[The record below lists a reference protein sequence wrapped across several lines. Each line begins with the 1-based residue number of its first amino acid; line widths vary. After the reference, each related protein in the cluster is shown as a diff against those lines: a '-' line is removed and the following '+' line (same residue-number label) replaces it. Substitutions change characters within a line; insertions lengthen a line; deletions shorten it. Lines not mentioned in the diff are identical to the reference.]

1 MSNLPSNDKRIILAS
16 NGLERSSKPMSELVR
31 SIPRTSAIHRGLGKG
46 ISRTGSFANVTMS
59 APEIRNPLLNIIN
72 FYLPQNYKVLN
83 QWIRYYYTF
92 NELIGNCIDAHAEYP
107 ISPFHFDGIDDPKI
121 LAKYEALSEDLDL
134 FNIILGMSFEYELI
148 GEVYPFAH
156 WSKDLNRWDNITILN
171 PDYVLI
177 NEAYLAYKNKIKVEL
192 EPDEETKRL
201 VHSTDPRD
209 LELRQGLDPMI
220 IRAVEEGTNIPIDSF
235 SIAQIARKGSL
246 YEPRGKSVVLR
257 ALKTLLYDDK
267 LIELQQAIADNMIT
281 PRQIWK
287 LGDPQN
293 DYMPGD
299 EEIEDFRSLL
309 DRLKGDPNAQ
319 IVTHYGL
326 NLELVGYNGK
336 IQPIIQE
343 RQYNEERILMAMYTN
358 KSVLK
363 GEGPGFSSGPQ
374 VAFQYLQGRYMSKRQ
389 KIVSYLMNKI
399 FVPFAV
405 ANGFWKKGAHGEK
418 ELILPEFVWDQKLD
432 LVEDNQK
439 RQYLSQLRDRLQV
452 SARTLYETFGID
464 YKTETRRLKEE
475 EGTTVDPIEI
485 EKRKKKGAAESAEEV
500 TQKLPGAQNDSEV
513 QQEVVKQVLT
523 PSKEPSKS
531 SGGYPKDSNPG
542 VKAPSAHSKVGSKT
556 LTLKRATI
564 FVDER

>member
-1 MSNLPSNDKRIILAS
+1 MAGLPSNDKRIIT
-16 NGLERSSKPMSELVR
+16 SSRELIKAPKAELIR
-31 SIPRTSAIHRGLGKG
+31 QMPRTAGVHAGLKK
-46 ISRTGSFANVTMS
+46 TGSFANVTLS
-59 APEIRNPLLNIIN
+59 APEVKNPLLNIIN

-107 ISPFHFDGIDDPKI
+107 ISMFHFDGIDDEKI
-121 LAKYEALSEDLDL
+121 LRQYNELSEELDL
-134 FNIILGMSFEYELI
+134 FNVILGLSFEYELI
-148 GEVYPFAH
+148 GEAYPFAH
-156 WSKDLNRWDNITILN
+156 WNKDLNRWDNITILN
-171 PDYVLI
+171 PDYVVV
-177 NEAYLAYKNKIKVEL
+177 NEAYLAYKNKIMIEL
-192 EPDEETKRL
+192 EPDEDTKRL
-201 VHSTDPRD
+201 VHSSDQRD
-209 LELRQGLDPMI
+209 LELRAGLDPMI

-267 LIELQQAIADNMIT
+267 LIELQQAIADNLIT

-293 DYMPGD
+293 DYMPGE
-299 EEIEDFRSLL
+299 EEIEDFRALL
-309 DRLKGDPNAQ
+309 DRLRGDPNAQ

-389 KIVSYLMNKI
+389 KIVAYLKDKI
-399 FVPFAV
+399 FIPFAI
-405 ANGFWKKGAHGEK
+405 ANGFWKKDAHGNK

-439 RQYLSQLRDRLQV
+439 RQYLTQLRDRLQI
-452 SARTLYETFGID
+452 SGRTLYEAFGID
-464 YKTETRRLKEE
+464 YKSEMKRLKEE
-475 EGTTVDPIEI
+475 QGTDIDPIEI
-485 EKRKKKGAAESAEEV
+485 EKRKKDSAAKSAEEL
-500 TQKLPGAQNDSEV
+500 TKKLPGGTAPEV
-513 QQEVVKQVLT
+513 EQEVVKQTLT
-523 PSKEPSKS
+523 PSKD
-531 SGGYPKDSNPG
+531 PKP
-542 VKAPSAHSKVGSKT
+542 VKAPTNDSGSEIKAPNTPGKAEAKQKVIA
-556 LTLKRATI
+556 LRRATI
-564 FVDER
+564 FQDER